1 MFKSLSIKEE
11 RQLLDTVKICLVEP
25 HSRLLDIQNNDRHN
39 VYFYPKECFNDGI
52 IVFTCFHIITSK
64 SFILHSIEVYG
75 DSDDLYGLDE
85 EVIYSLIPLLIKFSI
100 ELAVLAG
107 KDEVILKSGI
117 PHFADHLVDNKFR
130 IYKRVERRS
139 SGCFSII
146 IKGVKN
152 TKLENIIHETSTY

>member
-1 MFKSLSIKEE
+1 MFKSISIKEE
-11 RQLLDTVKICLVEP
+11 RQLLNTVKICIVEP
-25 HSRLLDIQNNDRHN
+25 HSRLLDGQKNDWRN
-39 VYFYPKECFNDGI
+39 IYFYPKDCFNDGI

-64 SFILHSIEVYG
+64 SFILHSIEVYE
-75 DSDDLYGLDE
+75 DSDNLYGLDE

-152 TKLENIIHETSTY
+152 TKLENIIHEASTH